1 MKMAMERRAL
11 EEMEALRYGELGENE
26 KA

>member
-1 MKMAMERRAL
+1 MAVEKRAL
-11 EEMEALRYGELGENE
+11 EGMEALRYRELGENE